1 MMGRGRPLSSSH
13 HALCAYYFFIILF
26 LLEYPRRA
34 QGRGWGFL
42 AATMNVAPATFIGK
56 YKKNRKENPTCLI
69 SRLLVVFTRQLEIL
83 VTALERLSR
92 GESKVRKTWGFRG
105 SNQYTLREKGKK
117 VLAPTM
123 LFITLRTHGG
133 SLLPQWALAFHL
145 QLVTWFQAKS
155 LKGMSSEAVREMG
168 QKHVF
173 LHLFSISP
181 IKLPATQASC
191 IICLHFVAS
200 VHC

>member
-1 MMGRGRPLSSSH
+1 MMGRGRPFSSSH

-26 LLEYPRRA
+26 LLEYPTRA

-56 YKKNRKENPTCLI
+56 YKKNRKETPTCLI
-69 SRLLVVFTRQLEIL
+69 SRLLVVFTRQLKIL
-83 VTALERLSR
+83 VTALEGLFR
-92 GESKVRKTWGFRG
+92 GESKVRETWGFRG

-133 SLLPQWALAFHL
+133 SLLPQWASAFHI
-145 QLVTWFQAKS
+145 QLVTWFQAKWRAW
-155 LKGMSSEAVREMG
+155 AVKLWEKWGRNMCFCIFFPSH
-168 QKHVF
+168 QLNCLLHRLHV
-173 LHLFSISP
+173 SYV
-181 IKLPATQASC
+181 C
-191 IICLHFVAS
+191 IL
-200 VHC
+200 